1 MTSGVNVKTGQVAEV
16 NQKVS
21 LALKALDEFYKFN
34 QTKID
39 HIVSKMSVA
48 GLNAH
53 LRLAKD
59 AVDET
64 KRGRIEDKAVKNIF
78 ACEHV
83 THYLKKQ
90 KTVGIISEDSISGI
104 IEIADPVGVIAG
116 VTPVTNPTSTVIFK
130 SLLAMKTRNPIIF
143 GFHPNAQKCSV
154 MAAKVMLEA
163 AVKAGAPKNC
173 IQWIE
178 KPSIEATNA
187 LMHNDGVATILATGG
202 NAMVKAAYSC
212 GKPALGVGAGNVPVY
227 VERTADLDKAA
238 NDIIISKNFDYG
250 MVCAS
255 EQAVIIDKEVYSKFL
270 NKLKNLKAYVCTPVE
285 KAKLEQFIFGV
296 KAYSKNCALQRLNPD
311 IVGQSPEWIAEQ
323 AGFKVPKDTSVILAE
338 ITKVGSAEPL
348 SSEKLSPVL
357 AVLSASN
364 TKDAFAKAEAMLEN
378 GGLGH
383 SACIHSNNRQI
394 IKDFGLKMKACR
406 ILENSPTS
414 LGGIGDVYNAIIPS
428 LTLGCGSY
436 GRNSVSNNIQAI
448 NLVNIKRIGRRNN
461 NMQWFKIPPKIY
473 IEPNSIQYLR
483 DMADVSKVVI
493 VTDKVMSEL
502 GIVQKII
509 DELNVQSNAIS
520 TRVIDFVEP
529 EPSIET
535 VQKGAEFMRQFK
547 PDTIVAL
554 GGGSPMDAAK
564 VMWLLYENPDITFS
578 DIREKFFDIR
588 KRAFTLPALGKLAKL
603 VCIPTSSGTGSE
615 VTPFA
620 VITDH
625 KTGYKYPLADY
636 CLTPS
641 VAIVD
646 PVLAATQPKTLACD
660 SGFDALTHAIE
671 AYVSTYANDFTD
683 GLALHAIR
691 LIWDNLADSV
701 IKGSKAVQAREKMHN
716 AATIAGMAF
725 GSAFLGLCHGM
736 AHTIGATFH
745 IAHGRTNSILLPNV
759 IRYNASS
766 DVKPT
771 SWPKYDKYKAAQRY
785 QDIAQLLHLKA
796 DTSIQGAESLAKAI
810 ENLRSKLGMSDSL
823 KSAGVKKA
831 DLVKAL
837 DAIAMRAYEDQ
848 CTPANPRVPILEDIK
863 MIAMKCFD
871 GEVIKIK

>member
-1 MTSGVNVKTGQVAEV
+1 MVAEV
-16 NQKVS
+16 DRKVKA
-21 LALKALDEFYKFN
+21 ALTALDDFYKLD
-34 QTKID
+34 QEQID
-39 HIVSKMSVA
+39 YIVNKMSVA

-53 LRLAKD
+53 LRLAKA

-78 ACEHV
+78 ACEHI

-90 KTVGIISEDSISGI
+90 KTVGVISSDPISGI
-104 IEIADPVGVIAG
+104 TEIADPVGVIAG
-116 VTPVTNPTSTVIFK
+116 VTPVTNPTSTTIFK
-130 SLLAMKTRNPIIF
+130 SILAVKTRNPIIF
-143 GFHPNAQKCSV
+143 GFHPNAQTCSV
-154 MAAKVMLEA
+154 AAAKVMLEA
-163 AVKAGAPKNC
+163 AVEAGAPKNC

-187 LMHNDGVATILATGG
+187 LMNSDGVATILATGG

-212 GKPALGVGAGNVPVY
+212 GKPALGVGAGNVPSY
-227 VERTADLDKAA
+227 VEKTADLNKAA
-238 NDIIISKNFDYG
+238 NDIVISKNFDYG
-250 MVCAS
+250 MICAS

-270 NKLKNLKAYVCTPVE
+270 SKMKALNAYICSPAE
-285 KAKLEQFIFGV
+285 KTKLEKFIFGV
-296 KAYSKNCALQRLNPD
+296 KAYSKNCSLRRLNPD
-311 IVGQSPEWIAEQ
+311 IVGQSPEWIAKK
-323 AGFKVPKDTSVILAE
+323 AGFSVPSETSVILAE
-338 ITKVGSAEPL
+338 IKEVGCSEPL
-348 SSEKLSPVL
+348 SAEKLSPVL
-357 AVLSASN
+357 AVLKANS
-364 TKDAFAKAEAMLEN
+364 TQDAFEKAEAMLAN

-394 IKDFGLKMKACR
+394 IIEYGIRMKACR

-436 GRNSVSNNIQAI
+436 GKNSVSNNVQAI
-448 NLVNIKRIGRRNN
+448 NLINIKRIGRRNN

-483 DMADVSKVVI
+483 DMEGISKAVI
-493 VTDKVMSEL
+493 VTDKVMSDL
-502 GIVQKII
+502 GVVQKII
-509 DELNVQSNAIS
+509 DELNARSNKVNV
-520 TRVIDFVEP
+520 RVLDFIEP

-535 VQKGAEFMRQFK
+535 VQRGAEIMRQFS
-547 PDTIVAL
+547 PETIIAL

-588 KRAFTLPALGKLAKL
+588 KRAFTLPALGRLAKL

-646 PVLAATQPKTLACD
+646 PVLAVSQPKTLASD
-660 SGFDALTHAIE
+660 SGFDALTHSVE

-691 LIWDNLADSV
+691 LIWDNLEEAV
-701 IKGSKAVQAREKMHN
+701 IKGPEAVQAREKMHN
-716 AATIAGMAF
+716 AATLAGMAF

-745 IAHGRTNSILLPNV
+745 IAHGRTNSILLPNI
-759 IRYNASS
+759 IRYNAST

-771 SWPKYDKYKAAQRY
+771 SWPKYDYYKAAQRY
-785 QDIAQLLHLKA
+785 QDIAKLLGLPGKTPA
-796 DTSIQGAESLAKAI
+796 EASESLAKAI
-810 ENLRSKLGMSDSL
+810 ENLRKRLGMSASL
-823 KSAGVKKA
+823 KEAGVKKA
-831 DLVKAL
+831 DLEKNL
-837 DAIAMRAYEDQ
+837 EAIAMRAYEDQ

-863 MIAMKCFD
+863 MIALKCYE
-871 GEVIKIK
+871 GEALKIR

>member
-1 MTSGVNVKTGQVAEV
+1 MVAEV
-16 NQKVS
+16 DKKVEA
-21 LALKALDEFYKFN
+21 ALKALDEFYKLN
-34 QTKID
+34 QEQID
-39 HIVSKMSVA
+39 YIVNKMSVA

-53 LRLAKD
+53 LRLAKT

-78 ACEHV
+78 ACEHI

-90 KTVGIISEDSISGI
+90 KTVGVISSDPISGI
-104 IEIADPVGVIAG
+104 TEIADPIGVIAG
-116 VTPVTNPTSTVIFK
+116 VTPVTNPTSTTIFK
-130 SLLAMKTRNPIIF
+130 SILAIKTRNPIIF
-143 GFHPNAQKCSV
+143 GFHPNAQTCSV
-154 MAAKVMLEA
+154 AAAKVMLEA
-163 AVKAGAPKNC
+163 AVEAGAPENC

-187 LMHNDGVATILATGG
+187 LMNNDGVATILATGG

-212 GKPALGVGAGNVPVY
+212 GKPALGVGAGNVPSY
-227 VERTADLDKAA
+227 VEKTADLNKAA
-238 NDIIISKNFDYG
+238 NDIVISKNFDYG
-250 MVCAS
+250 MICAS
-255 EQAVIIDKEVYSKFL
+255 EQAVIIDKEVYSQFL
-270 NKLKNLKAYVCTPVE
+270 NKMKALNAYICSPDE
-285 KAKLEQFIFGV
+285 KTKLEKFIFGV
-296 KAYSKNCALQRLNPD
+296 KAYSKNCSLRRLNPD
-311 IVGQSPEWIAEQ
+311 IVGQSPEWIAKK
-323 AGFKVPKDTSVILAE
+323 AGFLVPSETSVILAE
-338 ITKVGSAEPL
+338 IKEVGCSEPL
-348 SSEKLSPVL
+348 SAEKLSPAL
-357 AVLSASN
+357 AVLKANS
-364 TKDAFAKAEAMLEN
+364 TQDAFDKAEAMLAN

-394 IKDFGLKMKACR
+394 IIEYGIRMKACR

-414 LGGIGDVYNAIIPS
+414 LAGIGDVYNAIIPS

-436 GRNSVSNNIQAI
+436 GKNSVSNNVQAI
-448 NLVNIKRIGRRNN
+448 NLINIKRIGRRNN

-483 DMADVSKVVI
+483 DMEGVSKAVI
-493 VTDKVMSEL
+493 VTDKVMSDL
-502 GIVQKII
+502 GVVQKII
-509 DELNVQSNAIS
+509 DELNARSNKVDV
-520 TRVIDFVEP
+520 RVLDFIEP

-535 VQKGAEFMRQFK
+535 VQRGAEIMRQFS
-547 PDTIVAL
+547 PETIIAL

-588 KRAFTLPALGKLAKL
+588 KRAFTLPALGRLAKL

-646 PVLAATQPKTLACD
+646 PVLAVSQPKTLASD
-660 SGFDALTHAIE
+660 SGFDALTHSIE

-691 LIWDNLADSV
+691 LIWDNLEESV
-701 IKGSKAVQAREKMHN
+701 IKGQEAVQAREKMHN
-716 AATIAGMAF
+716 AATLAGMAF

-745 IAHGRTNSILLPNV
+745 IAHGRTNSILLPNI
-759 IRYNASS
+759 IRYNAST

-771 SWPKYDKYKAAQRY
+771 SWPKYGYYKAAERY
-785 QDIAQLLHLKA
+785 QDIAKLLGLPGRTPA
-796 DTSIQGAESLAKAI
+796 EASESLAKAI
-810 ENLRSKLGMSDSL
+810 ENLRKRLGMSASL
-823 KSAGVKKA
+823 KEAGVKKA
-831 DLVKAL
+831 DLEKHL
-837 DAIAMRAYEDQ
+837 EAIAMRAYEDQ

-863 MIAMKCFD
+863 MIALKCYE
-871 GEVIKIK
+871 GEALKIK